1 MQLIDS
7 FEQAEQNAI
16 RFSDVLNHTDS
27 ITFKRLGQFF
37 HWYYFPD
44 LDTFAPSKFI
54 GYQNTTL
61 NEYNG
66 LGTGSDT
73 TRILKYWFHKLEKNT
88 ALYLN
93 LEEKLVRFLGN
104 AGVTESKKISEGTG
118 GIYIPLSPLSITSFP
133 DQVTDEEY
141 YEGAVKEVIVNAYER
156 NPKARAACIAH
167 YGCVCQVCKFD
178 FEKRYGDIGQGFI
191 HVHHLIEISSIG
203 KEYIVDPVMHLRP
216 LCPNCHAMIHRKK
229 PAMSLDE
236 LKDLL

>member
-133 DQVTDEEY
+133 V
-141 YEGAVKEVIVNAYER
+141 
-156 NPKARAACIAH
+156 
-167 YGCVCQVCKFD
+167 
-178 FEKRYGDIGQGFI
+178 
-191 HVHHLIEISSIG
+191 
-203 KEYIVDPVMHLRP
+203 
-216 LCPNCHAMIHRKK
+216 
-229 PAMSLDE
+229 
-236 LKDLL
+236 